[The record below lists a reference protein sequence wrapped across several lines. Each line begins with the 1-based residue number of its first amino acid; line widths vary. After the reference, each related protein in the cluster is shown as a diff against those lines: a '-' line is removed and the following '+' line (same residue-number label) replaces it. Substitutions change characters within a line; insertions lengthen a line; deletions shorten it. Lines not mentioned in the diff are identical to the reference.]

1 MNAMQKMAWKNF
13 QIAFPQD
20 EDCLEEII
28 KYLNETG
35 WVFRCSRCNSSELR
49 RERGMR
55 RYICSD
61 CHYKG
66 WILAGTYFEFM
77 RKSRLWLG
85 LIWFLEHG
93 IQINALQ
100 FHQLAKCAY
109 STALMI
115 FRKLGSV
122 LHEQLESM
130 QLESMQTV
138 DSVESAEFLSI
149 FWKRSNQTPVGEHPS
164 LEQEYFDYILE
175 TRTENDLH
183 EHLAKTKTETETETE
198 TETKARELP
207 EQEALLL
214 RLISDKKIHLDTI
227 CQLSGLYCGD
237 VIGSLTFLETSNLVE
252 RHGGDYFTLKQKKI
266 GNKRNRSDVP
276 NSATKQVKIDSFIT
290 FVQSLI
296 HGISRKYLQY
306 YLAIFWCFE
315 DRKRWSPSELLKACC
330 RSTFRASREL
340 FQFVTESC
348 VLVM

>member
-13 QIAFPQD
+13 QIAFPED

-28 KYLNETG
+28 KYLNEIG

-49 RERGMR
+49 RKRGMR

-122 LHEQLESM
+122 LHEHLESM
-130 QLESMQTV
+130 QEV
-138 DSVESAEFLSI
+138 DSAESREFLSI
-149 FWKRSNQTPVGEHPS
+149 FWKRSNQTPIGEHPS
-164 LEQEYFDYILE
+164 LEQECFDLE
-175 TRTENDLH
+175 LNDIEDEGENDNT
-183 EHLAKTKTETETETE
+183 TKDL
-198 TETKARELP
+198 RED
-207 EQEALLL
+207 EAQILQ
-214 RLISDKKIHLDTI
+214 LISDQKIHLDHI

-237 VIGSLTFLETSNLVE
+237 VIGSLTFLEMSNLVE
-252 RHGGDYFTLKQKKI
+252 RHGGDYYTLKKKKI

-276 NSATKQVKIDSFIT
+276 NSATTQVKIDSFIT
-290 FVQSLI
+290 FVQGQI

-340 FQFVTESC
+340 FQFVTESR

>member
-1 MNAMQKMAWKNF
+1 MNAMQKIAWKNF
-13 QIAFPQD
+13 QIAFPED

-28 KYLNETG
+28 KYLNEIG
-35 WVFRCSRCNSSELR
+35 WVFRCSRCNSSELLR
-49 RERGMR
+49 KRGMR

-130 QLESMQTV
+130 QKV

-164 LEQEYFDYILE
+164 LEQECFNHILE
-175 TRTENDLH
+175 TQIENDLH
-183 EHLAKTKTETETETE
+183 EPLAQTEAE
-198 TETKARELP
+198 TETKSLELP

-214 RLISDKKIHLDTI
+214 RLISDQKIHLDNI

-237 VIGSLTFLETSNLVE
+237 VIGSLTFLEMSNLVE
-252 RHGGDYFTLKQKKI
+252 RHGGDYYTLKQKKI
-266 GNKRNRSDVP
+266 GNKINRPDVP
-276 NSATKQVKIDSFIT
+276 NSATTQVKIDSFIT
-290 FVQSLI
+290 FVQGQI

-340 FQFVTESC
+340 FQFVTESR

>member
-13 QIAFPQD
+13 QIAFPED

-28 KYLNETG
+28 KYLIEIG

-49 RERGMR
+49 RKRGMR
-55 RYICSD
+55 RYSCTD

-115 FRKLGSV
+115 FRKLGAV
-122 LHEQLESM
+122 LHEHLESM
-130 QLESMQTV
+130 QEVGSAESG
-138 DSVESAEFLSI
+138 EFLSI
-149 FWKRSNQTPVGEHPS
+149 FWKRSNQTPIGEHPS
-164 LEQEYFDYILE
+164 LEQKFFDLELNDMEDEGENENTTKDLREDETQIL
-175 TRTENDLH
+175 H
-183 EHLAKTKTETETETE
+183 
-198 TETKARELP
+198 
-207 EQEALLL
+207 
-214 RLISDKKIHLDTI
+214 LISDQKIHLDHI
-227 CQLSGLYCGD
+227 CQISGLYCGD
-237 VIGSLTFLETSNLVE
+237 VIGSLTFLEMSNLVE
-252 RHGGDYFTLKQKKI
+252 RHGGDYYTLKQKKI

-276 NSATKQVKIDSFIT
+276 NSATTQLKIDSFIT
-290 FVQSLI
+290 FVQGQI

-340 FQFVTESC
+340 SQFVTESR